1 MSWFYRAGLTGL
13 AVACLF
19 TVASIP
25 AVAKY
30 PDDNGNHFGQL
41 WNPGHHYGQLKH
53 RQSPPPA
60 PVPTPPASHPSTTG
74 SSTSVA
80 GAAPGGRP
88 AGSPGGGDQG
98 GPAVNPPA
106 GGGPSLSPEGQIE
119 FGASAPDTGVSWLVL
134 LLVPALACLWVVS
147 AARTAQRASLRW
159 GRKAA

>member
-19 TVASIP
+19 TVASMP

-30 PDDNGNHFGQL
+30 PDDNGNHYGQL

-60 PVPTPPASHPSTTG
+60 PVPTPPATHPSTTG
-74 SSTSVA
+74 SSKPHA
-80 GAAPGGRP
+80 GGAHGGQS
-88 AGSPGGGDQG
+88 AGNSGGGDQA
-98 GPAVNPPA
+98 PAVNPPA

-119 FGASAPDTGVSWLVL
+119 FVASSPDAGGVSWLVL
-134 LLVPALACLWVVS
+134 LLVPALARLWVIS
-147 AARTAQRASLRW
+147 GARTAQRASVRW
-159 GRKAA
+159 GRKAG